1 MATAAIDLSY
11 SELSNRT
18 HILIELTKSLGAAIQ
33 DNIPDLVPVLFAK
46 DAADYTTY
54 QTPSVVLFDPTPIF
68 RPELQTNHPVYKDY
82 DYEKLTAK
90 EFLEPIPL
98 KFLYE
103 IHVATR
109 NPDNDLVLLEKML
122 KLKRKVKEIYVEIGE
137 KGQEIYDVVPLYWH
151 EPTEM
156 DSSDNSK
163 IRIFTVSAR
172 LFLEVFDFK
181 QVRLLRPNN
190 PVVFTEGD
198 YKLSTYW
205 LKSTLAHTVAPDD
218 TEIFITEDTKDY
230 PLTGAILFNNGEIF
244 TYINKTLKS
253 FKSIEKVQDYH
264 LYGEE
269 IVYATTS

>member
-1 MATAAIDLSY
+1 M
-11 SELSNRT
+11 
-18 HILIELTKSLGAAIQ
+18 
-33 DNIPDLVPVLFAK
+33 LFAK

-244 TYINKTLKS
+244 TYIKQNIKEF
-253 FKSIEKVQDYH
+253 FKH
-264 LYGEE
+264 
-269 IVYATTS
+269 